1 MFRSVV
7 LGSNDIERSKTFYD
21 AAMGAAG
28 YAPAE
33 RNDRGAL
40 IYRHAGSMLIITPPL
55 NGEPATP
62 ANGGTIALDLASA
75 DAVKAW
81 HDAGAAN
88 GGTSIE
94 DPPGVRTYPGG
105 RQLYS
110 AYLRDPDG
118 NKLCGAY
125 PIPN

>member
-7 LGSNDIERSKTFYD
+7 LGSNDIERSKAFYD

-28 YAPAE
+28 FPPAE
-33 RNDRGAL
+33 RNYRGAL
-40 IYRHAGSMLIITPPL
+40 VYRRDGAMLIITPPL
-55 NGEPATP
+55 DGEPATA
-62 ANGGTIALDLASA
+62 ANGGTIALTLGSEAQ
-75 DAVKAW
+75 VKAW

-88 GGTSIE
+88 GGVSIE
-94 DPPGVRTYPGG
+94 DPPGVRTYPSG
-105 RQLYS
+105 RLYS

-125 PIPN
+125 PIPE

>member
-7 LGSNDIERSKTFYD
+7 LGSNDLEKSKTFYD

-28 YAPAE
+28 FPPAE
-33 RNDRGAL
+33 LNFNGAL
-40 IYRHAGSMLIITPPL
+40 VYRRDGAMLIVTPPL
-55 NGEPATP
+55 NGEPATA
-62 ANGGTIALDLASA
+62 ANGGTIAITFGSEDQ
-75 DAVKAW
+75 VRGW

-94 DPPGVRTYPGG
+94 NPPGKRTYPSG
-105 RQLYS
+105 QVYS

-118 NKLCGAY
+118 NKLCGIY
-125 PIPN
+125 PIPG